1 MDSLEQVKKL
11 REEYE
16 RALDAAE
23 SRRVAYHQAVLDH
36 YRSGTPLREI
46 AKELGLS
53 HQRVHQIVSGEPPP
67 RDRKL
72 GRAAGGMGA
81 ALLLVAATF
90 GALRL
95 AHAPPFAQSV
105 AVVPAVIYHTEGP
118 AAPVSRPARPQR
130 GRSVSIALFKANP
143 QGRMNAGAG
152 IKPSSI
158 WDQKV
163 IPGSVRHVASVHI
176 PAVGPVAFWYGRAQ
190 QGGWCAGLRLRNG
203 DWLGTSAAHF
213 LQLGPG
219 SRSIGMGGGEVPG
232 CFATQKQM
240 HTAAKR
246 RYAPTGF
253 ECGQNEIDARRVG
266 ELWQLRYG
274 LITAPGAVKVRDRV
288 SGRSTDV
295 VGGRFFLL
303 AIRHPRR
310 HLLLMHLAAYDKHGD
325 LVANG
330 RSAFGC

>member
-1 MDSLEQVKKL
+1 VDSLEQVKKL

-23 SRRVAYHQAVLDH
+23 SRRVAYHQAVLDLYH
-36 YRSGTPLREI
+36 SGTPLREI

-67 RDRKL
+67 RDRKV
-72 GRAAGGMGA
+72 GRAAGGIGA

-95 AHAPPFAQSV
+95 AHAPPFTQSV
-105 AVVPAVIYHTEGP
+105 TAAPAVTYHTEGP
-118 AAPVSRPARPQR
+118 AAPVRRPAGPQQ

-152 IKPSSI
+152 IKPNSI

-163 IPGSVRHVASVHI
+163 IPGSVRNVASVQI

-190 QGGWCAGLRLRNG
+190 QGGWCAGLRLKNG
-203 DWLGTSAAHF
+203 PWLGT
-213 LQLGPG
+213 P
-219 SRSIGMGGGEVPG
+219 RSPWGGEVPG

-253 ECGQNEIDARRVG
+253 ECGQDEIDARGVG

-274 LITAPGAVKVRDRV
+274 LITAPGAVKVRDRL
-288 SGRSTDV
+288 SGRSTNV
-295 VGGRFFLL
+295 ISGRFFLL

-310 HLLLMHLAAYDKHGD
+310 HLLPMHLAAYDKNGK